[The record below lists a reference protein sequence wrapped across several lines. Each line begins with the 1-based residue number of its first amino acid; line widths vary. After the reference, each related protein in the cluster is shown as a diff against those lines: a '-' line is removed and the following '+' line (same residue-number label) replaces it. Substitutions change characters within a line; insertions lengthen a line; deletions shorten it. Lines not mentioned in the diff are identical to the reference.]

1 MCNICDREILTGVH
15 TQHLSRRSLITMASV
30 GALASLIPGKTI
42 AKTKSKNAASIPSNV
57 PKPTNILTPEQ
68 ALERLFEGNQRY
80 IKGYSKR
87 HDFIVERESLV
98 QGQNPYAGILSCADS
113 RISPEYAFDSGR
125 GDLFVA
131 RVAGN
136 FANFN
141 NIASFEYAVE
151 VLKMPLLM
159 VLGHDNCG
167 AIKATIS
174 AVKDNTTYPGHITSL
189 IDALSPAVKAASALN
204 GDLLYNSTRE
214 NVKQNV
220 EVLENSGPILSAA
233 IKENKLKII
242 GAVYHL
248 KTGEIELVS

>member
-1 MCNICDREILTGVH
+1 
-15 TQHLSRRSLITMASV
+15 
-30 GALASLIPGKTI
+30 
-42 AKTKSKNAASIPSNV
+42 
-57 PKPTNILTPEQ
+57 
-68 ALERLFEGNQRY
+68 
-80 IKGYSKR
+80 
-87 HDFIVERESLV
+87 
-98 QGQNPYAGILSCADS
+98 
-113 RISPEYAFDSGR
+113 
-125 GDLFVA
+125 
-131 RVAGN
+131 
-136 FANFN
+136 
-141 NIASFEYAVE
+141 
-151 VLKMPLLM
+151 M

-242 GAVYHL
+242 GAVYRL

>member
-1 MCNICDREILTGVH
+1 MCNICDRKNLLDQTN
-15 TQHLSRRSLITMASV
+15 QHFNRRSLITMASI
-30 GALASLIPGKTI
+30 GALASLIPGSAF
-42 AKTKSKNAASIPSNV
+42 AKNKIKDAENSALNV
-57 PKPTNILTPEQ
+57 PKPSNIVTPEQ
-68 ALERLFEGNQRY
+68 ALERLIEGNQRY

-87 HDFIVERESLV
+87 HDFIAERESLV

-136 FANFN
+136 FANAN
-141 NIASFEYAVE
+141 NIASFEYSVE
-151 VLKMPLLM
+151 VLKTPLLM

-174 AVKDNTTYPGHITSL
+174 AVKDNTTYPGHIPSL
-189 IDALSPAVKAASALN
+189 IEALSPAVRAASAVS

-214 NVKQNV
+214 NIKQNV
-220 EVLENSGPILSAA
+220 EVLKNSGPILSAA

-242 GAVYHL
+242 GAVYRL

>member
-1 MCNICDREILTGVH
+1 MCYICDRENLTG
-15 TQHLSRRSLITMASV
+15 TQTQQFSRRSIITMASI

-42 AKTKSKNAASIPSNV
+42 ANTKSKNTASFASNA
-57 PKPTNILTPEQ
+57 PKPTNILTPEE
-68 ALERLFEGNQRY
+68 ALERLFEGNLRY
-80 IKGYSKR
+80 TKGYSKR

-136 FANFN
+136 FANPN

-174 AVKDNTTYPGHITSL
+174 AVKDKTTYTGHIPSL

-220 EVLENSGPILSAA
+220 EVLKNSGPILSAA

-242 GAVYHL
+242 GAVYRL

>member
-42 AKTKSKNAASIPSNV
+42 AKTKSKNAVSIPSNV

-131 RVAGN
+131 RVGLILLL
-136 FANFN
+136 F
-141 NIASFEYAVE
+141 
-151 VLKMPLLM
+151 VLF
-159 VLGHDNCG
+159 
-167 AIKATIS
+167 
-174 AVKDNTTYPGHITSL
+174 
-189 IDALSPAVKAASALN
+189 
-204 GDLLYNSTRE
+204 
-214 NVKQNV
+214 
-220 EVLENSGPILSAA
+220 
-233 IKENKLKII
+233 
-242 GAVYHL
+242 VY
-248 KTGEIELVS
+248 

>member
-1 MCNICDREILTGVH
+1 
-15 TQHLSRRSLITMASV
+15 
-30 GALASLIPGKTI
+30 
-42 AKTKSKNAASIPSNV
+42 
-57 PKPTNILTPEQ
+57 
-68 ALERLFEGNQRY
+68 
-80 IKGYSKR
+80 
-87 HDFIVERESLV
+87 
-98 QGQNPYAGILSCADS
+98 LSCADS

-136 FANFN
+136 FANPN

-151 VLKMPLLM
+151 VLKTPLLM

-174 AVKDNTTYPGHITSL
+174 ALKDNTTYPGHIPSL
-189 IDALSPAVKAASALN
+189 IDALSPAVKVASALN

-220 EVLENSGPILSAA
+220 EVLKNSGPILSAA

-242 GAVYHL
+242 GAVYRL

>member
-1 MCNICDREILTGVH
+1 MCNICDTENLTGKSVN
-15 TQHLSRRSLITMASV
+15 QFNRRSLITMAAV
-30 GALASLIPGKTI
+30 GTAATFLPEKLF
-42 AKTKSKNAASIPSNV
+42 AKTKKKDNESVSSNV
-57 PKPTNILTPEQ
+57 PKPLNILSPEQ
-68 ALERLFEGNQRY
+68 ALERLLEGNQRY

-87 HDFIVERESLV
+87 HDFIAEREILI

-136 FANFN
+136 FANPN

-151 VLKMPLLM
+151 VLKTPLLM

-174 AVKDNTTYPGHITSL
+174 AVKDSIMYPGHIPTL
-189 IDALSPAVKAASALN
+189 IESLSPAVKAASNLS

-220 EVLENSGPILSAA
+220 EILKNSGPILSVAL
-233 IKENKLKII
+233 KEKKLKII
-242 GAVYHL
+242 GAIYRL